1 MNEKQQPDKNVIEN
15 LLGEQIDTI
24 SLLKETSRSLL
35 YYVRAKRQYLLK
47 KSKKESIR
55 QEFDNH
61 KRIYECWI
69 KEKENLRFRI
79 PEVYLLDAGKKFYL
93 MEYIESGL
101 NLLEALFQNKDNT
114 NEIFKRAG
122 ECVNQYHNLVTKYL
136 SQNKESMLDH
146 DTIKQLL
153 DDRGANKIRKT
164 LDDFDDDTYRI
175 IFKDF
180 TLSNIVLDKDNNIYF
195 LDFQKIYYYAPFYYD
210 LARFIDTGRVFSL
223 VRRPLFFLLNFSKI
237 NRALN
242 SFLDGYS
249 DALDKTPLKKMQYLH
264 RAEHIRMKANISKL
278 DSMILRLIYCI
289 V

>member
-24 SLLKETSRSLL
+24 SLLKETSCSLL

-47 KSKKESIR
+47 KSKKESIHE
-55 QEFDNH
+55 EFDNH
-61 KRIYECWI
+61 KRIYECWL
-69 KEKENLRFRI
+69 KEKENLGFRI

-122 ECVNQYHNLVTKYL
+122 ECVNQYHNLATKYL
-136 SQNKESMLDH
+136 SQNKESMLEH

-180 TLSNIVLDKDNNIYF
+180 TLSNIVLDGNNNIYF

-278 DSMILRLIYCI
+278 DSMILKLIYCI